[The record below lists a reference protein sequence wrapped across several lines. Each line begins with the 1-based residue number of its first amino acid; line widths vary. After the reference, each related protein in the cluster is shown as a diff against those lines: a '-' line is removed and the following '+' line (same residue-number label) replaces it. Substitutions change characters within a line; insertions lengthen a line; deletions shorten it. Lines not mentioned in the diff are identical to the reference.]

1 MAKQKLIA
9 IIIICSVLVT
19 GTVGG
24 VVAYMIKIS
33 ELETGG
39 FAPAKVSCKLEE
51 TFDANQNQKSKIMVT
66 NDNSNSNIDVFV
78 RVRLVTYWVDASG
91 NVINKAPAPISF
103 TLGDDWIKLGDT
115 NTYYYKTP
123 LAVGTKTSDLLNGQ
137 KLTLKSEDGC
147 RQVIDVF
154 AEAIQA
160 NPAEAAQS
168 SWGVTVTNNQIT
180 AVQ

>member
-9 IIIICSVLVT
+9 IIIICSVLFA

-51 TFDANQNQKSKIMVT
+51 TFDANQKSNITVT

-91 NVINKAPAPISF
+91 NVINKAPAPIDF
-103 TLGDDWIKLGDT
+103 EPEEGWIKLGDT

>member
-9 IIIICSVLVT
+9 IIIICSVLFA

-33 ELETGG
+33 EQKKGD

-51 TFDANQNQKSKIMVT
+51 TFDANQKSNITVT

-103 TLGDDWIKLGDT
+103 TLGDDWIKSANSD
-115 NTYYYKTP
+115 TYYYKTP

-137 KLTLKSEDGC
+137 NLTLHSEDGC